1 MAQNLKWILT
11 LFEQISDMKINYH
24 KSDLIPMNLEVDDTN
39 SLSQI
44 FGCKKGTLPITYL
57 GVPLHHSKLRKEDLQ
72 PAVDKVIKRIA
83 GWRGRLLSIGGR
95 VTLIRACLASIPI
108 YLLSFIKFPNWAL
121 HAINTQ
127 MAHCL
132 WDNYEGHHKYH
143 LANWEMMAMR
153 KEFGGL
159 GIPNLRDLNVT
170 LLASWIRRYNLD
182 TNRLWKQIVDFK
194 YDASNPNIFACEE
207 RNGSNFWKGVL
218 WASNAAKLGYQWI
231 VGDGKSI
238 RFWEDQWF
246 GGSSLAIQFW
256 DLYVICN
263 EQLATIDDVWDGSE
277 IKLSFRRSF
286 GPRLVEQWEA
296 ISRIITSL
304 SFSSEKDQMVWK
316 LNQTGIYTS
325 QTLYAIVNFRGVA
338 AIYVPALW
346 NITVPP
352 RVHVFLW
359 LLSHNKILTRDN
371 LSKRQHLA
379 DKTCLFCTE
388 PETVNHLFFE
398 CVVSRLMFHEVAD
411 IIQKPEITSYEQMA
425 TYWLCNERN
434 GVVNMITTALIWT
447 IWKFRNDLLFHHHVW
462 MNIQVLWRKS
472 LRLLKR
478 WQPLCP
484 KRDIQIWDRCL
495 FLLEQKCVEIPRL
508 K

>member
-11 LFEQISDMKINYH
+11 LFEQISGMKINYH
-24 KSDLIPMNLEVDDTN
+24 KSDLIPMNLEEDDTN

-194 YDASNPNIFACEE
+194 YDASNSNIFACEE

-231 VGDGKSI
+231 VGDGPVEEI
-238 RFWEDQWF
+238 TALVE
-246 GGSSLAIQFW
+246 A
-256 DLYVICN
+256 
-263 EQLATIDDVWDGSE
+263 LATAMPQTRYTNLGQMPLPAGAEVCGNSPAE
-277 IKLSFRRSF
+277 VIKKRRTAEA
-286 GPRLVEQWEA
+286 GPGTPQLLAPRH
-296 ISRIITSL
+296 SL
-304 SFSSEKDQMVWK
+304 K
-316 LNQTGIYTS
+316 LN
-325 QTLYAIVNFRGVA
+325 
-338 AIYVPALW
+338 
-346 NITVPP
+346 
-352 RVHVFLW
+352 
-359 LLSHNKILTRDN
+359 
-371 LSKRQHLA
+371 
-379 DKTCLFCTE
+379 
-388 PETVNHLFFE
+388 
-398 CVVSRLMFHEVAD
+398 
-411 IIQKPEITSYEQMA
+411 
-425 TYWLCNERN
+425 
-434 GVVNMITTALIWT
+434 
-447 IWKFRNDLLFHHHVW
+447 
-462 MNIQVLWRKS
+462 
-472 LRLLKR
+472 
-478 WQPLCP
+478 
-484 KRDIQIWDRCL
+484 
-495 FLLEQKCVEIPRL
+495 
-508 K
+508 